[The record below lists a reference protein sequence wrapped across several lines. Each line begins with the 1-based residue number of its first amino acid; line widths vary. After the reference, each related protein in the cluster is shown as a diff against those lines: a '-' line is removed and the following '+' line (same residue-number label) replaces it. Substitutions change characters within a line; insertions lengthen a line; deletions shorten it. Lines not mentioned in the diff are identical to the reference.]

1 MVAPAS
7 NADPEKVLR
16 GVERLRALGHTLKL
30 MPHVLTQ
37 AWPYFAATAEQR
49 LEDLHAAFMDP
60 EIDAVICIRGG
71 YGSNYLLEGLD
82 LELLRRHR
90 KPFIGYSDHT
100 AIGTWMLDQSG
111 VPVLHGPMVAAD
123 FSRGDGVDLLSFAAA
138 LGGEAYRLGSES
150 GLRTLQAGTAR
161 GVLYGGCLSL
171 LTASLGTPFAA
182 QTEGKLLFLED
193 LGEKPYQID
202 RMLRHMKL
210 AGKFEGVTGIIFGE
224 MLDCASPGAPADL
237 IGASDFDG
245 DGLVS
250 GPYRLWASFGT
261 RVAQQCYVAD
271 GSGGGVVRRCADC
284 GVAGRRTRRDLPRG
298 AMKIEAKH
306 IHLIGI
312 CGTAMASL
320 AGMLQAAGT
329 SRDGLGCGGVSA
341 DERSAGGA
349 GNSGD
354 GAVCGDEPRAAARPG
369 DRGQCDLAREC
380 GAGACAGSAHSV
392 YARWRAV
399 LHDEFLTGRESL
411 VVAGTHGKTTTTSML
426 AWIYEVAARTH
437 GRSLRRRF

>member
-16 GVERLRALGHTLKL
+16 GVERLRALGHTIKL

-37 AWPYFAATAEQR
+37 EWPYFASTPEQR
-49 LEDLHAAFMDP
+49 LEDLHAAFVDP

-71 YGSNYLLEGLD
+71 YGSNYLLESLD
-82 LELLRRHR
+82 LDLLRRHR

-150 GLRTLQAGTAR
+150 GLRTLQVGTAR

-210 AGKFEGVTGIIFGE
+210 AGKFEGVSGIIFGE
-224 MLDCASPGAPADL
+224 MLDCASPGSPADL
-237 IGASDFDG
+237 TERVILTVMDWF
-245 DGLVS
+245 S
-250 GPYRLWASFGT
+250 GPIAYGLRSGHVSRSNVTLPMGVEAELFADAQIAEL
-261 RVAQQCYVAD
+261 RVGAR
-271 GSGGGVVRRCADC
+271 GG
-284 GVAGRRTRRDLPRG
+284 
-298 AMKIEAKH
+298 
-306 IHLIGI
+306 IHEEE
-312 CGTAMASL
+312 
-320 AGMLQAAGT
+320 Q
-329 SRDGLGCGGVSA
+329 
-341 DERSAGGA
+341 
-349 GNSGD
+349 
-354 GAVCGDEPRAAARPG
+354 
-369 DRGQCDLAREC
+369 
-380 GAGACAGSAHSV
+380 
-392 YARWRAV
+392 
-399 LHDEFLTGRESL
+399 
-411 VVAGTHGKTTTTSML
+411 
-426 AWIYEVAARTH
+426 
-437 GRSLRRRF
+437 

>member
-1 MVAPAS
+1 MPQPIRLAVVAPAS

-30 MPHVLTQ
+30 MPHALTQ

-49 LEDLHAAFMDP
+49 LDDLHAAFADP

-82 LELLRRHR
+82 LDMLRRNA

-100 AIGTWMLDQSG
+100 AIGTWMLDQAG

-138 LGGEAYRLGSES
+138 LGGEAYRLGNDS
-150 GLRTLQAGTAR
+150 GLRALQPGTAR

-171 LTASLGTPFAA
+171 LTASLGTAFAA

-202 RMLRHMKL
+202 RMLRHLKQ

-237 IGASDFDG
+237 TERVILTVMEWFPGPIAY
-245 DGLVS
+245 GLRSGHVS
-250 GPYRLWASFGT
+250 RSNVTLPFG
-261 RVAQQCYVAD
+261 VEAEL
-271 GSGGGVVRRCADC
+271 VVDA
-284 GVAGRRTRRDLPRG
+284 
-298 AMKIEAKH
+298 
-306 IHLIGI
+306 
-312 CGTAMASL
+312 
-320 AGMLQAAGT
+320 QAAELRVG
-329 SRDGLGCGGVSA
+329 SRA
-341 DERSAGGA
+341 MTRQE
-349 GNSGD
+349 
-354 GAVCGDEPRAAARPG
+354 E
-369 DRGQCDLAREC
+369 Q
-380 GAGACAGSAHSV
+380 
-392 YARWRAV
+392 
-399 LHDEFLTGRESL
+399 
-411 VVAGTHGKTTTTSML
+411 
-426 AWIYEVAARTH
+426 
-437 GRSLRRRF
+437 